1 MVLAMFVKIEDI
13 HSLMVGVSLMVH
25 LSESLVT
32 HDCVDEFEARKI
44 GDALLLFTTFEKGT
58 TAEQAKT
65 TLKTEYEAYVRKS
78 NMPYAEAVELLASI
92 DRIQSAGSEEVL
104 KQAAQFVGAKGEP
117 ESKPEGTPAP
127 SVDRSKMN

>member
-1 MVLAMFVKIEDI
+1 MILAMFVKIDDL

-32 HDCVDEFEARKI
+32 REGVTEFEARKI

-58 TAEQAKT
+58 TAEQAKAI
-65 TLKTEYEAYVRKS
+65 LKTEYEAFVRKS
-78 NMPYAEAVELLASI
+78 NMPYAEAVDLLASI
-92 DRIQSAGSEEVL
+92 DRIQAAVGEDVI
-104 KQAAQFVGAKGEP
+104 KQAAQFVTAKSEPTSEP
-117 ESKPEGTPAP
+117 EGKPAP

>member
-25 LSESLVT
+25 LSETLVT

-58 TAEQAKT
+58 TAEQAKA
-65 TLKTEYEAYVRKS
+65 TLKAEYEAYVRKS

-104 KQAAQFVGAKGEP
+104 KQAAQFVAAKGEP
-117 ESKPEGTPAP
+117 ASDPEAKPAP